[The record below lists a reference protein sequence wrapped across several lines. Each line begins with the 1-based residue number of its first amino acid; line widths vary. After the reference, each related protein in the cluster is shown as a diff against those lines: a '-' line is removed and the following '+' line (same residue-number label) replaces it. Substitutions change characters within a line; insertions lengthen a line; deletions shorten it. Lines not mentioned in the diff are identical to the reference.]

1 MARIFGKIA
10 LLLLLLLFSS
20 IRTESATP
28 VDDLPVIPRPKHV
41 VPGNG
46 AFHLRTSDKPVIDA
60 PAEIRVRL
68 SDYLRTCGLV
78 PAVSKKEKSLSHL
91 NLRLKNT
98 LPGVSTPEGYVLCV
112 SGKGITIEATGEAG
126 LFYGIQTLLSLKEDG
141 TEIPFAEITDEPRFG
156 YRGLMLDVSRHFF
169 DKEVIKKQI
178 DAMARLKLNRLHL
191 HLTDAA
197 GWRIEIE
204 KYPLLTDFAAW
215 RDEAIWKK
223 WWVGDRRYAN
233 GGGPG
238 TYGGYYTKEDI
249 RDLVRYARA
258 RQITIVPEIEMPGHS
273 EEVLTAYPRLSC
285 THEPYKEAD
294 FCAGNEET
302 FRFLEDVLTEVM
314 ELFPSEYIH
323 IGGDEAGKAS
333 WKECPLCR
341 RRMKEEH
348 LRDTDELQSYF
359 IRRVQEFV
367 EKKGRK
373 IIGWD
378 EITEGGLGHG
388 ATVMTWRGTEGSLT
402 AVKQGN
408 NAIMTP
414 GAFCYFDQYQDAPTR
429 EPEAIGGYLPLEKVY
444 AFDPVPS
451 GLIPEEAERIKGV
464 QANLWTEY
472 VPTAEHLEYMLY
484 PRLLALAEIAWSP
497 MEQKDYPGFKKRALK
512 ALTRLRAAGYSTFDL
527 ASEVGN
533 RTKAVSSEPN
543 LATRKPVT
551 YAKPYAS
558 QYEAGGMSALTDG
571 RRGGWSYNDGL
582 WQGFIPSGLDVTV
595 DLGKSTAVRE
605 IGLDFMQVKNPGVFL
620 PEEVTFYVSE
630 DGKRF
635 KKLTSITHITDESLP
650 VDYKTYSWVS
660 EDREPV
666 ITRYVRCEA
675 KPYKKG
681 VWLFTDEIVVR

>member
-1 MARIFGKIA
+1 MARFYGRIA
-10 LLLLLLLFSS
+10 LLVLLILFSS
-20 IRTESATP
+20 LPTESAAQ
-28 VDDLPVIPRPKHV
+28 VADLPVIPRPKHV
-41 VPGNG
+41 VPGSG
-46 AFHLRTSDKPVIDA
+46 VFRLRASDKPVIDA

-68 SDYLRTCGLV
+68 SDYLKTCGSV
-78 PAVSKKEKSLSHL
+78 PAASDKEKSLSRL
-91 NLRLKNT
+91 NIRLKDT
-98 LPGVSTPEGYVLCV
+98 LPGVSSPEGYVLRV

-126 LFYGIQTLLSLKEDG
+126 LFYGLQTLLSLKEAG
-141 TEIPFAEITDEPRFG
+141 TEIPFVEITDEPRFG

-169 DKEVIKKQI
+169 GKEVIKKEI

-215 RDEAIWKK
+215 RDEALWKK
-223 WWVGDRRYAN
+223 WWAGSRKYLPK
-233 GGGPG
+233 GTPG
-238 TYGGYYTKEDI
+238 AYGGYFSKEDI
-249 RDLVRYARA
+249 RELVRYART
-258 RQITIVPEIEMPGHS
+258 RQITIVPEIELPGHS
-273 EEVLTAYPRLSC
+273 EEVLTAYPWLSC

-302 FRFLEDVLTEVM
+302 FHFLEDVLTEVM
-314 ELFPSEYIH
+314 ELFPSEYLH

-333 WKECPLCR
+333 WKDCPLCR
-341 RRMKEEH
+341 RRMEEEH

-378 EITEGGLGHG
+378 EITEGGLSHG
-388 ATVMTWRGTEGSLT
+388 ATVMTWRGTEGALT

-414 GAFCYFDQYQDAPTR
+414 GAFCYFDQYQDDPTR

-444 AFDPVPS
+444 AYDPVPS
-451 GLIPEEAERIKGV
+451 GLTPEEAERIKGV

-472 VPTAEHLEYMLY
+472 VPTAAHLEYMLY
-484 PRLLALAEIAWSP
+484 PRLLALSEIAWSP
-497 MEQKDYPGFKKRALK
+497 TEGKDYPSFRSKALK
-512 ALTRLRAAGYSTFDL
+512 ALTRLRAAGYRTFDL
-527 ASEVGN
+527 AKEVGN
-533 RTKAVSSEPN
+533 RTKAVSSEPH
-543 LATRKPVT
+543 LAIGKRVT
-551 YAKPYAS
+551 YAKPYAP
-558 QYEAGGMSALTDG
+558 QYEAGGGAALTDG
-571 RRGGWSYNDGL
+571 KRGGWSYSDGL
-582 WQGFIPSGLDVTV
+582 WQGFIPSGIDVTV
-595 DLGKSTAVRE
+595 DLGKSMAVRE
-605 IGLDFMQVKNPGVFL
+605 ISLDFMQVKDPGVFL

-635 KKLTSITHITDESLP
+635 EKLTSVTHVTDETRP

-660 EDREPV
+660 EDGKPL
-666 ITRYVRCEA
+666 ITRYIRCEA
-675 KPYKKG
+675 KPHKRG
-681 VWLFTDEIVVR
+681 VWLFTDEIIVR